1 MTEGLQTA
9 AEVKAQAAVQLEAF
23 GGINIIH
30 VRRQVAQLVELIG
43 TDGIFD
49 EYTKHDMKHVD
60 GMLKSLDWIIPERTK
75 EIMTVGDWLLT
86 VLGVYFHDL
95 GMLVT
100 KEEYRNR
107 SNSGFEDFKRNTLLT
122 NDDDGK
128 NYEFRLEELRDLGVD
143 IERMQYQEYVRHN
156 HATRIKNW
164 ILGDAPAKLGVSS
177 AAQEIVSEILA
188 PLGQPF
194 REDLAFVCESH
205 HLDNLY
211 DTERYPVSN
220 PYGLDRDECAN
231 VQYSAVLLR
240 TADLLHM
247 TKDRT
252 PSFTYRLITPSDPI
266 SQFEWAKQEPVRTVR
281 NQMAKKPDGSADPHG
296 EPDTVEVYANFTSG
310 QAYFGL
316 TSYLDYAEQQLQQS
330 NRWIL
335 TSREMHAAPHEFPWR
350 SIDSRNV
357 KAKGFLPQ
365 QFRFSLDQRKVL
377 DLLTG
382 HTLYND
388 SRVVLRELL
397 QNSIDAVRLRYQEK
411 SEELGRVWIKWD
423 SEKRIL
429 EVGDNGTGMTQRV
442 IRDNLLKAG
451 SSLYQEEEFKKKN
464 PDFSPISRFGIGVMS
479 TFMIA
484 DTVEV
489 ITAHTDEEEGRQLS
503 LRTAHGQYLVQLLN
517 KAGSEIPEGVSNNG
531 TIVRLKVRHSVE
543 TDSIFEAAHDWVVMP
558 RCHVSMEI
566 DGAESVRVGFSTL
579 TEALRVSMLNEGTY
593 TEKDFTEGKVRIKC
607 LEEEEF
613 SIAYALQRDD
623 YFKTWSFIYLRDH
636 EPWERVVDIP
646 QGGFGICVEGI
657 KVEGTSPGF
666 SENSGIWALVNSC
679 GLKSPRTDVARKSLD
694 ATPAR
699 EILMRDIYSAYAKHI
714 ENEVEELQASRGQSL
729 TFAVQEGTYMAR
741 ILAQRQRRRS
751 QLSEQFDVALRSVPL
766 FLAEDITGIRR
777 QYSASDLEA
786 FSALHCREGN
796 ISYHAEH
803 LLRDLSSTVSRT
815 SLMKALGEPIN
826 QIQQNEALLCTTLS
840 ASNPLHTY
848 VSDVWQP
855 ARLVAN
861 LEARY
866 FDVMLEKSS
875 EPRWSKVK
883 IPRELQV
890 EAAEK
895 DVRGSISQFLAPL
908 SKVELSGF
916 SEDIIGV
923 RMGGQVFLLPDHPW
937 KETVDSYRDAEGLLA
952 PGDERLALLLWLI
965 ATCYAAG
972 QSGYFV
978 TGNMAN
984 DFMVRLSKLRSLNT
998 IDLDAFSQILSGAS
1012 EGKRLLDTSYWTRNN
1027 EVA

>member
-1 MTEGLQTA
+1 MTEGLQTT
-9 AEVKAQAAVQLEAF
+9 AEVRAQAAIQLEAF

-43 TDGIFD
+43 IDGIFD

-60 GMLKSLDWIIPERTK
+60 GMLKSLDWIIPKRTK

-107 SNSGFEDFKRNTLLT
+107 SNSGFEEFKRNTLLT

-128 NYEFRLEELRDLGVD
+128 NYEFRLEELRDVGVD
-143 IERMQYQEYVRHN
+143 IERMQYQEYVRHH

-164 ILGDAPAKLGVSS
+164 ILGDAPAKLGVSL

-211 DTERYPVSN
+211 DTDKYPVSN
-220 PYGLDRDECAN
+220 PYGLDREECAN

-252 PSFTYRLITPSDPI
+252 PSFTYRLITPADPI
-266 SQFEWAKQEPVRTVR
+266 SQFEWAKQEPVRSVR
-281 NQMAKKPDGSADPHG
+281 HQMAKKPDGSADPHG

-330 NRWIL
+330 NRWVL

-397 QNSIDAVRLRYQEK
+397 QNSIDAVRLRYQDK

-442 IRDNLLKAG
+442 IKDNLLKAG

-489 ITAHTDEEEGRQLS
+489 ITAHADEEEGRQLS

-517 KAGSEIPEGVSNNG
+517 KAGSEIPEDVSNNG

-579 TEALRVSMLNEGTY
+579 TEALRAAMLNEGTY
-593 TEKDFTEGKVRIKC
+593 TEKDFTESKVQIKC
-607 LEEEEF
+607 LEDKEF

-636 EPWERVVDIP
+636 EPWERAVDIP

-657 KVEGTSPGF
+657 KVESTSPGF
-666 SENSGIWALVNSC
+666 SEYGGIWALVNSC

-699 EILMRDIYSAYAKHI
+699 ETLMRDIYNSYAKHI
-714 ENEVEELQASRGQSL
+714 ENEVKELQVSRGQSL

-741 ILAQRQRRRS
+741 ILALRQRRRS
-751 QLSEQFDVALRSVPL
+751 QASEEFNVALRSVPL

-803 LLRDLSSTVSRT
+803 LLRDISSTVSRT

-840 ASNPLHTY
+840 ASNPLHRY
-848 VSDVWQP
+848 VSEVWQP

-861 LEARY
+861 LESRY
-866 FDVMLEKSS
+866 FDVMLEKSP
-875 EPRWSKVK
+875 EPRWSKFK

-895 DVRGSISQFLAPL
+895 DLRGSFAQFLAPL
-908 SKVELSGF
+908 SKIELSGF
-916 SEDIIGV
+916 SEDIFGV
-923 RMGGQVFLLPDHPW
+923 RMGGQVFLLPEHPW
-937 KETVDSYRDAEGLLA
+937 KETVDSFRDTEGQLE
-952 PGDERLALLLWLI
+952 PGDERLATLLWLI
-965 ATCYAAG
+965 ATCYSAG
-972 QSGYFV
+972 QAGYFI
-978 TGNMAN
+978 TGNAAK
-984 DFMVRLSKLRSLNT
+984 DFMVRLSGIRSLNAV
-998 IDLDAFSQILSGAS
+998 DLNSFSQILNGAT
-1012 EGKRLLDTSYWTRNN
+1012 EGKRLLDTSYWTRTN